1 MGALEPLQQSR
12 TSPNGAAGLSP
23 DPPRR
28 VEPTQ
33 WSPQPPARGQEAP
46 AVPALRCPEPSG
58 ASHPQGSC
66 PPSTCPG
73 QGAEWGVTIRAPPP
87 APPQQSVLPDAR
99 MHLLEH
105 GPLSHPR
112 LAGAPSPPA
121 LAPMKHETQ
130 AERSETV
137 GGRKQ
142 GHGCPE
148 TSPPGGEEAPYLG
161 TCSGLR
167 LDRTPPPEAAT
178 QAKLWIPAAQGG
190 PALAGPAGGGWRA
203 WE

>member
-1 MGALEPLQQSR
+1 MVPTAPSSRPRGAR
-12 TSPNGAAGLSP
+12 SPSP
-23 DPPRR
+23 VLPR
-28 VEPTQ
+28 
-33 WSPQPPARGQEAP
+33 
-46 AVPALRCPEPSG
+46 ALRGLPPTRQLPSVNVPWAG
-58 ASHPQGSC
+58 GRVGGHHQGTT
-66 PPSTCPG
+66 PS
-73 QGAEWGVTIRAPPP
+73 
-87 APPQQSVLPDAR
+87 APPQSVRPDAR

-121 LAPMKHETQ
+121 LAPMRHETQ